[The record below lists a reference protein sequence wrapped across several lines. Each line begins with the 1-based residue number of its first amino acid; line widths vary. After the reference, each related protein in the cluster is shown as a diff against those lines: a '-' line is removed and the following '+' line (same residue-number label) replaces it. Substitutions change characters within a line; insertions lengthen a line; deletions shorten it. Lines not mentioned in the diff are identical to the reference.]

1 MEDLNKNQI
10 VLLTILISFVTSIAT
25 GIMTT
30 SLLQEAPIEVTRNIN
45 RIVEKTIET
54 VTTPTTVVTTPGQ
67 KEVTT
72 VIVKEE
78 DLILDSINK
87 NVKSIVRIEEVDA
100 VNGDKTFYG
109 LGLVVTKEGLMVTDR
124 KTITPNNFY
133 SAVMSDGVKI
143 PLLAM
148 GIDKQTNF
156 ILFKANEKLEKDKT
170 PYAFSPAKFSD
181 SDVKLGQTVISV
193 GGVSSNAVAIGR
205 SVSLSMKDMTVG
217 TTTTKYLGGI
227 ETDLATKDLYTGS
240 PLFNLAGDV
249 VGMKITG
256 ESSKTFVPVSLLRKD
271 INSLSE
277 VSKAQ

>member
-1 MEDLNKNQI
+1 MEELNKSQTI
-10 VLLTILISFVTSIAT
+10 LLCILISFVTSIAT

-54 VTTPTTVVTTPGQ
+54 VTTPATIVTPGQ

-100 VNGDKTFYG
+100 VSGEKTFYG
-109 LGLVVTKEGLMVTDR
+109 MGLVVTKDGTIVADR
-124 KTITPNNFY
+124 KTITQNNFY
-133 SAVMSDGVKI
+133 SAIMSDGVKI
-143 PLLAM
+143 PLTPV

-156 ILFKANEKLEKDKT
+156 ILFKSNEVVEKDKT
-170 PYAFSPAKFSD
+170 PYVFSPAKFSD
-181 SDVKLGQTVISV
+181 SDPKLGQTVISV
-193 GGVSSNAVAIGR
+193 GGTVSNAVAIGR
-205 SVSLSMKDMTVG
+205 AVALTMRDSTVG
-217 TTTTKYLGGI
+217 TTTTKFLGTV
-227 ETDLATKDLYTGS
+227 ETDLSTRDLYTGS
-240 PLFNLAGDV
+240 PLFNLSGDV
-249 VGMKITG
+249 IGMKITG
-256 ESSKTFVPVSLLRKD
+256 EISRSFIPVSLLRKD

-277 VSKAQ
+277 PAKIQ